1 MKTVE
6 SNITDIV
13 LKAERLRHQAQVTAK
28 PWEMF
33 LTVSACFKR
42 AEMGEARFR
51 LTPEYA
57 EAVTASAEAM
67 ERAERLLRKAWRAE
81 DKARGLIGAE
91 RAKRGLT
98 PDFAVWLAQV
108 SHSGRFS
115 RPL

>member
-6 SNITDIV
+6 SNITDLI
-13 LKAERLRHQAQVTAK
+13 LKAERLQRQAETTAK
-28 PWEMF
+28 SWEML
-33 LTVSACFKR
+33 LTIPASFKR
-42 AEMGEARFR
+42 AEMGDDRFR

-57 EAVTASAEAM
+57 EAVMASAEAV
-67 ERAERLLRKAWRAE
+67 EQAKRLLRKAWRAE

-91 RAKRGLT
+91 RARCGLT
-98 PDFAVWLAQV
+98 PGFAIWLAQV

>member
-6 SNITDIV
+6 SNITDLI
-13 LKAERLRHQAQVTAK
+13 LKAERLQRQAQATAK

-33 LTVSACFKR
+33 LTIPASFKR
-42 AEMGEARFR
+42 AEVGDDRFR

-57 EAVTASAEAM
+57 EAVMASAEAV
-67 ERAERLLRKAWRAE
+67 ERAKRLLQRAWRAE

-91 RAKRGLT
+91 RAKCGLT